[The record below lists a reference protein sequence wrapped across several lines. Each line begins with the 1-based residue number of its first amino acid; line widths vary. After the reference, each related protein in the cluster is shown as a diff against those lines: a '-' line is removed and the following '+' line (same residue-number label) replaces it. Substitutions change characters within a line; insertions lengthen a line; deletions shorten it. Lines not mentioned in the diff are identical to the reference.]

1 MKTIKVPYLGIMKY
15 KSNHPEESE
24 KLIKE
29 FSDYQGFDGKSFIIK
44 TSDQNR
50 IDRYIKE
57 FGATIDN

>member
-29 FSDYQGFDGKSFIIK
+29 FSDYQGIIK
-44 TSDQNR
+44 VLMENHL
-50 IDRYIKE
+50 
-57 FGATIDN
+57 